1 MLPTVSHNRN
11 LPRWQWI
18 LLLLAVAVGSACSA
32 FGPTVIYERPSMFGQ
47 LVVTDDGDDL
57 RSLRFGRN
65 GITQSTIKVGDPDH
79 LQFGYTRLVL
89 TAFVLAPAPR
99 RILVVGLGGASL
111 PVFLHRHYPDALI
124 DVVEIDPEVVSA
136 ARLHFGFRDD
146 ARLRAHV
153 DDGRAFIER
162 APAAHYDV
170 IILDAFG
177 SAEVPAH
184 LTTQE
189 FLEAVRRA
197 LAPDGV
203 VVSNIWSRL
212 YNAKYDA
219 MLRTYLQVFEQMH
232 LLEARGDVNRIV
244 LALPRAQAIAP
255 AQFAA
260 RARQLSLAKGYR
272 FNLGTLF
279 DASLEPTPVKQAD
292 VPVLRDARVTR

>member
-1 MLPTVSHNRN
+1 ML
-11 LPRWQWI
+11 W
-18 LLLLAVAVGSACSA
+18 LLLVTVAFGSACSA
-32 FGPTVIYERPSMFGQ
+32 FGPKVIYERPSMFGQ
-47 LVVTDDGDDL
+47 LVVTDDGDGL

-89 TAFVLAPAPR
+89 TAFVLVPAPR

-111 PVFLHRHYPDALI
+111 PVFLQRHYPEALI

-146 ARLRAHV
+146 TRLRAHV
-153 DDGRAFIER
+153 GDGRAFIER
-162 APAAHYDV
+162 APAAHYDM

-219 MLRTYLQVFEQMH
+219 MLRTYLQVFEQIR

-260 RARQLSLAKGYR
+260 RAGQLSLAKGYR
-272 FNLGTLF
+272 FNLGLLY
-279 DASLEPTPVKQAD
+279 DISLEPTPAKRAD
-292 VPVLRDARVTR
+292 LPVLRDARVAP